1 MASQNPMLPSPMSA
15 EREAVLRG
23 RLERGE
29 TLARPEDQPAV
40 TESIKRRHVKTG
52 KNGHTAHTRRIGQRS
67 KHERDS
73 KFDDDGELREQASE
87 FSDCDRYLSTEPGTA
102 AAALALR
109 MWKAGRELRNVTCSE
124 SSKKVETAVDA

>member
-73 KFDDDGELREQASE
+73 KFDDDGELREQARE
-87 FSDCDRYLSTEPGTA
+87 GQRYFATEAGTKEA
-102 AAALALR
+102 ADALR
-109 MWKAGRELRNVTCSE
+109 ICKAGRGLKDV
-124 SSKKVETAVDA
+124 